1 MRSRKQRRLDREK
14 LERRNEAMS
23 RRIGKMFLAI
33 IKDTKCQICGEKASG
48 IGDGVV
54 CCEKHFWTKFDE
66 THGE

>member
-14 LERRNEAMS
+14 LERRIESTS
-23 RRIGKMFLAI
+23 RLINKKISQIL
-33 IKDTKCQICGEKASG
+33 KDKKCFFCGEKATG

-54 CCEKHFWTKFDE
+54 YCEKHFWAKFDE